1 MYGGQALLTCYKVMV
16 KATAGGGG
24 MGLVV
29 CRTPEE
35 LGSAVDTVR
44 SRGAALF
51 KDSGLFLEKYVEN
64 AR

>member
-1 MYGGQALLTCYKVMV
+1 
-16 KATAGGGG
+16 

-35 LGSAVDTVR
+35 LDKAIDSVR
-44 SRGAALF
+44 NRGKTLF
-51 KDSGLFLEKYVEN
+51 KNEDLFLEKYIAN